1 MHHNSHTPSFLY
13 LYCQISIV
21 STIYT
26 MALSSQSIEEILL
39 VANQR
44 NTSPRG
50 VADDGNFFDS
60 SSNDNDQSS
69 NVKSEKGTAPSQADI
84 DTYTSEFIEEIM
96 MIALTITEYRRAMTI
111 VPSDVAE
118 ALDVF
123 ARQQS
128 TYNVDLSEK
137 FTQWTAGD
145 DDMDEDNDN
154 EAMDVDIK
162 VQDVEKVRTSIIKL
176 QAMFRGKQVRD
187 QILNYDSGSDD
198 EYENEAKNKA
208 RVNQMDLQNTS
219 TTVFNSVYPVVENI
233 SLSDEEYKYQIFLP
247 LFNDEDTYP
256 SSMINIC
263 NSYLPIGD
271 GINSADDGRYGGE
284 MIVMGMMKRATY
296 AFLVSKLS

>member
-1 MHHNSHTPSFLY
+1 VHHNSHTPSIILY

-26 MALSSQSIEEILL
+26 MALSSQSIEEIRL

-137 FTQWTAGD
+137 FTQWTAD
-145 DDMDEDNDN
+145 CDDMDEDNDN

-198 EYENEAKNKA
+198 EYEDEAKNKA
-208 RVNQMDLQNTS
+208 RVNQMNLQNTS
-219 TTVFNSVYPVVENI
+219 SPTFYSVNPLVENI
-233 SLSDEEYKYQIFLP
+233 RLRDEEFKTETFMPIF
-247 LFNDEDTYP
+247 NNEVT
-256 SSMINIC
+256 SSTINIC
-263 NSYLPIGD
+263 NIPIGD
-271 GINSADDGRYGGE
+271 GINSADDEFEGGE
-284 MIVMGMMKRATY
+284 MVVMGMMKKATY